1 MLEEL
6 SVPQHASGPSGALLA
21 VGTSDL
27 MVTRTLRNCYLYTEN
42 KNY

>member
-27 MVTRTLRNCYLYTEN
+27 MLYTEN